1 MDGTNRFIGR
11 RHSVDA
17 VALANLKKT
26 GILKQ
31 LPESP
36 LPRISN
42 PSGHDRRHSVMIVPP
57 SHRRYSIN
65 PINARRASRNL
76 SIFSL
81 QSNALTTFTGL
92 PIAPQPK
99 IEVENTYKLEP
110 DEGKQFKA
118 HIVRNAAQE
127 VRSLACM
134 CCGDWNV
141 FLCFFSSGHQIF
153 YVHYL
158 NVYLLDKRSTVI
170 RKYVKEFQLF
180 ECVLTEK
187 GFKQWS
193 KASDSSEG
201 GRLAKILVSEVTDK
215 VKTLGMDRYKFVVNA
230 FVGECKG
237 QGLLIASRG
246 LWDTSTDGHVTVE
259 CKTATHFAVVVV
271 HAVYYE

>member
-1 MDGTNRFIGR
+1 MTLKGPD
-11 RHSVDA
+11 
-17 VALANLKKT
+17 LKKT

-31 LPESP
+31 LPETP

-65 PINARRASRNL
+65 PINARRTSRNL

-118 HIVRNAAQE
+118 HIVRKAAQE
-127 VRSLACM
+127 VLDEILAETDYM
-134 CCGDWNV
+134 TKTGE
-141 FLCFFSSGHQIF
+141 
-153 YVHYL
+153 
-158 NVYLLDKRSTVI
+158 
-170 RKYVKEFQLF
+170 RK
-180 ECVLTEK
+180 K